1 MNIGH
6 NLRYFRELK
15 GLTQQQVADRLF
27 IERSTYAKYE
37 TDVSEPNLKGLSM
50 LTTVFGVDYNTI
62 LNYNNK

>member
-15 GLTQQQVADRLF
+15 GLTQQQVAYRLF

-37 TDVSEPNLKGLSM
+37 TDVSEPNLKVLSM

>member
-15 GLTQQQVADRLF
+15 GLTQQQVAYRLF

-62 LNYNNK
+62 LSYNN